1 MTKAKLELQKHIKDG
16 KVQIEIIV
24 WNSCANEELHN
35 LVVALGYELTTDITG
50 RRSIFC
56 STPAEVD
63 AARNPIIKFFDAKG
77 DMK

>member
-1 MTKAKLELQKHIKDG
+1 MAKAKLELQKHIKDG

-24 WNSCANEELHN
+24 WNSYAKEELHN

-63 AARNPIIKFFDAKG
+63 AARNPIVKFFDAKG

>member
-1 MTKAKLELQKHIKDG
+1 MTKAKLELQKHAKDG

-35 LVVALGYELTTDITG
+35 LVVALGYELTTYITG

-63 AARNPIIKFFDAKG
+63 AARNPIVKFFDAKG